1 MADFKHNF
9 IKHNPIEEL
18 LQATPQA
25 NGLLFHALK
34 DGNSAYH
41 IGVAFSLQSDV
52 EKEDIFNVWH
62 QIQVSQPALRSVFV
76 WQGIRVPHQMIYA
89 SPRIP
94 LEYICIDSINAIPSI
109 KNRSIKQPSLDWLAQ
124 SKATPFALNKEVF
137 RIVVFHD
144 IHAGTLNI
152 AFSFHH
158 ILMDGWSSSLLISL
172 WLQGLRKQKIAPLA
186 AHLYAQQ
193 LWRGLSKEE
202 QASSRQYWQKT
213 LQQLPDGEDSVI
225 TKLLAEPLFRSS
237 GHPTDKSNDNEEIG
251 ERIAANRVWN
261 EERKAAIETLCRR
274 VGVTPASFIYL
285 CWALILSRLTFQKT
299 VAFGC
304 TFSGRGAALTQDGDR
319 QPLGLFTNTVPL
331 FLVLDGKWSLEAAL
345 RAIFQTLQQVQ
356 QHEKTPPLLIRE
368 ETGIREDLYDSIVVF
383 DNYPIDVTL
392 QDSRHG
398 TYLTDLHSEEST
410 HFGLTLTVSGVERWH
425 VELSAGETYK
435 GDPVAVTMAF
445 NAFESLATD
454 LLEHAA
460 NSPIEDRVFTLSS
473 GNPEAIPE
481 AIKGMDAA
489 QETSLVVGELKEQYP
504 DINEFLSRIYHRFDE
519 FPQEVSLI
527 DNRNS
532 ISNGELLR
540 GVGVLQAHLREAGF
554 IPGDRVAVHLEK
566 GLLSTQAILAI
577 LFSGGSYFYLN
588 PKDPLQRKKS
598 LLALADCDIVLCN
611 TDLCNTDLCNT
622 DLSNMAL
629 SGEFGNDSERYLL
642 LDIESLS
649 AVSIKTAAPALYRN
663 RQPDGEFYFIFTS
676 GTTGTPKGI
685 SIRNESVANLLDWF
699 VKETNLTAADRVLGL
714 TDLNFDPSVEDL
726 FATFVVGATLV
737 YPVPNVLL
745 ERQAFIELLQNESI
759 TLIDF
764 IPGAIAQLIQD
775 APFFPAMRLW
785 IFGGEELPKHLKD
798 DLLQQGYAVRNHYG
812 PSETTVDCLTVRQS
826 LTTDISIGWPIQNV
840 IAYCADVFGKPLPA
854 GIRGELW
861 VGGRAVAHGYT
872 TNPVEST
879 KYFVH
884 AEGIIESQN
893 LAKYFSHA
901 NSYHANF
908 YRTGD
913 AVIFSRE
920 SGFRYLGRI
929 DDQVKVN
936 GIRIEPRELEL
947 TVEMLEPV
955 KACYLLPA
963 VQAGKR
969 QWHLF
974 VDSAESPAMLETRV
988 REHIRRHFPESW
1000 SPALIVVV
1008 DGFERTITGKIDRKR
1023 LQAIAVERQQ
1033 KQVTKHHAPLTDP
1046 VEAQVQ
1052 AIWNEVLENQ
1062 IVATDVNFFDA
1073 GGNSL
1078 KIIALQSRM
1087 QQAFN
1092 QDIGVAVLF
1101 EYPTIA
1107 SFAGWIKQQHHLS
1120 PEYTENSGAM
1130 RIDSSQQSPQEST
1143 LSLARSGKNRL
1154 ADRRRKAKGSSAL

>member
-9 IKHNPIEEL
+9 IEPNFIHNPVEEL

-41 IGVAFSLQSDV
+41 IGVIFSLQADV
-52 EKEDIFNVWH
+52 EKEDIFHVWH
-62 QIQVSQPALRSVFV
+62 QIQEAQPALRSVFV
-76 WQGIRVPHQMIYA
+76 WQGLGVPHQIVYTL
-89 SPRIP
+89 PRIP
-94 LEYICIDSINAIPSI
+94 LEYICIKPSV
-109 KNRSIKQPSLDWLAQ
+109 KQQSLDWLAK
-124 SKATPFALNKEVF
+124 SKATPFALNTEVF

-172 WLQGLRKQKIAPLA
+172 WLQGLRKQKIVPLA
-186 AHLYAQQ
+186 ARLYAQQ
-193 LWRGLSKEE
+193 LWRGLNKEE
-202 QASSRQYWQKT
+202 QEASRKYWQQT
-213 LQQLPDGEDSVI
+213 LQQLPDGEDSAT
-225 TKLLAEPLFRSS
+225 TKLLAEPLFRPA
-237 GHPTDKSNDNEEIG
+237 GYPADKPNIG
-251 ERIAANRVWN
+251 NKIAANRLWD
-261 EERKAAIETLCRR
+261 EERRAAIETLCRR

-285 CWALILSRLTFQKT
+285 CWALTLSKLTFQKT

-331 FLVLDGKWSLEAAL
+331 CLVLDGKWSLETAL

-356 QHEKTPPLLIRE
+356 QHEKTPPLIIRE
-368 ETGIREDLYDSIVVF
+368 ETGVRDDLYDSIVVF
-383 DNYPIDVTL
+383 DNYPIDATL
-392 QDSRHG
+392 QDRCHG
-398 TYLTDLHSEEST
+398 AFLTDLHSEETT
-410 HFGLTLTVSGVERWH
+410 HFGLTLTVSGVEQWH
-425 VELSAGETYK
+425 VELSTGETYK
-435 GDPVAVTMAF
+435 GNPVAVTMAF

-460 NSPIEDRVFTLSS
+460 NSPIEDRVFTLNS
-473 GNPEAIPE
+473 GEPE
-481 AIKGMDAA
+481 AIKEVNAA
-489 QETSLVVGELKEQYP
+489 QETSLVVGELKEQHS
-504 DINEFLSRIYHRFDE
+504 DINEFLSRIYHRLNE
-519 FPQEVSLI
+519 LPQEVSLI
-527 DNRNS
+527 DNRHN
-532 ISNGELLR
+532 INNGELLR
-540 GVGVLQAHLREAGF
+540 GVGVLQEHLRQAGF

-588 PKDPLQRKKS
+588 PKDPLQRKKN
-598 LLALADCDIVLCN
+598 LLTLADCSIVLCNKELCN
-611 TDLCNTDLCNT
+611 TDLCNA
-622 DLSNMAL
+622 AL
-629 SGEFGNDSERYLL
+629 SGKLGSDSERYLL
-642 LDIESLS
+642 LDIESLNIGS
-649 AVSIKTAAPALYRN
+649 PGTATVPVLYPN
-663 RQPDGEFYFIFTS
+663 RQPENEFYFIFTS

-699 VKETNLTAADRVLGL
+699 VKETSLTPADRVLGL

-726 FATFVVGATLV
+726 FASFVVGATLV
-737 YPVPNVLL
+737 YPAPNVLL

-759 TLIDF
+759 TLINF
-764 IPGAIAQLIQD
+764 IPGAIAQLIQG

-798 DLLQQGYAVRNHYG
+798 DLLQQGYSVSNHYG
-812 PSETTVDCLTVRQS
+812 PSEATVDCLTARQS
-826 LTTDISIGWPIQNV
+826 LTTNVSIGLPIQNV

-872 TNPVEST
+872 TNPVESA

-884 AEGIIESQN
+884 AKGIIESQN
-893 LAKYFSHA
+893 LTKYFSHA
-901 NSYHANF
+901 SF

-913 AVIFSRE
+913 AVIFSHE

-947 TVEMLEPV
+947 AVEMLEQV

-963 VQAGKR
+963 VQAGTR

-974 VDSAESPAMLETRV
+974 VDSAESPAVLETRV

-1000 SPALIVVV
+1000 NPALIVTV
-1008 DGFERTITGKIDRKR
+1008 DGFERTITGKVDRKR
-1023 LQAIAVERQQ
+1023 LQTIAVEWQQ
-1033 KQVTKHHAPLTDP
+1033 KQATEHHAPLTDP

-1052 AIWNEVLENQ
+1052 AIWNEILENK

-1073 GGNSL
+1073 GGDSL
-1078 KIIALQSRM
+1078 KIITLQSRM

-1101 EYPTIA
+1101 EHPTIA
-1107 SFAGWIKQQHHLS
+1107 SFAGWIKQRHLS
-1120 PEYTENSGAM
+1120 SEYAENTGAT
-1130 RIDSSQQSPQEST
+1130 RIDSGKQLSQEST
-1143 LSLARSGKNRL
+1143 LSSARSGKNRL